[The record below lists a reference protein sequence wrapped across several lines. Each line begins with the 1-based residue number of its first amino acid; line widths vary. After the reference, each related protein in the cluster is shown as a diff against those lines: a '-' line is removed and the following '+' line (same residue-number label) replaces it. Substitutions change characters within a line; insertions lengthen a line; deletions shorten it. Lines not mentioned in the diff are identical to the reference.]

1 MCLRFLFLVQM
12 SNERNKLLKQHHK
25 LASVDTTLNIKGKKL
40 QLYREIRKGLGEE
53 RSALRALRKEL
64 DYDSED
70 SEAIETKQS
79 IAEYKR
85 AAEEAL
91 DGLKN
96 ARVVEARGP
105 SSPTESTTT
114 TSTTSEKEKD
124 GSLSGYG
131 SPYEDLDSNRL
142 V

>member
-96 ARVVEARGP
+96 ARVEEARGP
-105 SSPTESTTT
+105 SSPTEFSTT
-114 TSTTSEKEKD
+114 SSEKEKD
-124 GSLSGYG
+124 SSLSGYG

-142 V
+142 VL

>member
-1 MCLRFLFLVQM
+1 M
-12 SNERNKLLKQHHK
+12 SNERNKLLEQHHE
-25 LASVDTTLNIKGKKL
+25 LASVDTTLNIKGEKL
-40 QLYREIRKGLGEE
+40 QLYREIWKGLGEE
-53 RSALRALRKEL
+53 LSALRALRKEL

-70 SEAIETKQS
+70 SEAIETKQLT
-79 IAEYKR
+79 AEYKR

-91 DGLKN
+91 DGLKH
-96 ARVVEARGP
+96 ARVEEARGP
-105 SSPTESTTT
+105 LSPTESTT

-142 V
+142 VL